1 MRRYLGRFRHYR
13 GLVRFMR
20 RAFHLTGTLAA
31 VAIAFVPLSCFGGEV
46 QCDVPSE
53 LSRVGVTLPHLSERL
68 REGNPV
74 KIVALG
80 GASTTGA
87 AVGSL
92 DLAYPHRLQEILDR
106 WYPKAPITVVNKGVP
121 RQTAQQVLER
131 FPSDVIA
138 EDPVLVIWETGT
150 TDAVRGVEIDDFAAA
165 LQGGIDELKT
175 RSIDIILIDMQ
186 FSRSTATIIDF
197 ERYLHTVHQIG
208 EVNELYVLPRFE
220 MMRYWSEQNVFNF
233 DGVAKNERSSLAA
246 SVYEC
251 IGRRLA
257 EAIRLALQ

>member
-31 VAIAFVPLSCFGGEV
+31 VAIAFVPLSCFGGEA

-68 REGNPV
+68 REDSPV
-74 KIVALG
+74 KIVVIG

-87 AVGSL
+87 AAGSP

-150 TDAVRGVEIDDFAAA
+150 TDAVRGV
-165 LQGGIDELKT
+165 
-175 RSIDIILIDMQ
+175 
-186 FSRSTATIIDF
+186 
-197 ERYLHTVHQIG
+197 
-208 EVNELYVLPRFE
+208 
-220 MMRYWSEQNVFNF
+220 
-233 DGVAKNERSSLAA
+233 
-246 SVYEC
+246 
-251 IGRRLA
+251 
-257 EAIRLALQ
+257 